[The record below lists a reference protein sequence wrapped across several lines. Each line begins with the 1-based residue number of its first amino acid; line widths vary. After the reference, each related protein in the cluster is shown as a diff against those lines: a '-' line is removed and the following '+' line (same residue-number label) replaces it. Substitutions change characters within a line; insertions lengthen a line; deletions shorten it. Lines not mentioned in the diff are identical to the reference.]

1 MWKWTDSDNIKAI
14 ILDGDSLDRK
24 YLDYSYQNV
33 LENVK
38 VFKVFN
44 QQSNEIEDNIIF
56 YSGIFELIQEV
67 MKKAKCESY
76 SIIAISNNIIFL
88 KEMIQN
94 HIGTILARSMD
105 EKYLKNIPDFSFAR
119 EDKLNKILSGDHLGY
134 GAEVYASNLGNERKA
149 LIYCHSSVM
158 LNDGSEK
165 I

>member
-24 YLDYSYQNV
+24 YLDYSYQND

-44 QQSNEIEDNIIF
+44 QQSNEIEDNMIF

-76 SIIAISNNIIFL
+76 SIIAISNNIIF
-88 KEMIQN
+88 
-94 HIGTILARSMD
+94 
-105 EKYLKNIPDFSFAR
+105 
-119 EDKLNKILSGDHLGY
+119 
-134 GAEVYASNLGNERKA
+134 
-149 LIYCHSSVM
+149 
-158 LNDGSEK
+158 
-165 I
+165 